1 MSAVREIG
9 LTRVGGKL
17 RLTAQ
22 PVTALESLRTG
33 QELTRKDTDIPAG
46 DTSLGQAAQGTSL
59 DISVDLSPGQSSFA
73 GLKVLDNGEQ
83 YTLIG
88 YDSQAKQLVVDRTH
102 SGVTDF
108 SPKFPARSTAPLS
121 PDSKGQV
128 HLRIIVDAHSVEVF
142 AADGTPVITQTVY
155 PEQDATG
162 VSLYAEGGT
171 AHLGSLSLW
180 HLGSVQDAGA
190 PAEGPDSPGAGKPAV
205 QEPARGPQEPS
216 GAVGLGGAVVRHA
229 AAAGVAGL
237 EAAVGPLP
245 GGQVAQNA
253 QRLIGQVHGTEGGRG
268 EGGVPGPDVA
278 PDAHGR
284 RHDRARRED
293 VRPLREGVADLTV
306 LRVSRSGGR
315 GSGAGGGSG
324 DGSR

>member
-1 MSAVREIG
+1 MD
-9 LTRVGGKL
+9 LT
-17 RLTAQ
+17 
-22 PVTALESLRTG
+22 
-33 QELTRKDTDIPAG
+33 
-46 DTSLGQAAQGTSL
+46 
-59 DISVDLSPGQSSFA
+59 PGASSFA

-108 SPKFPARSTAPLS
+108 SPTFPARSTAPLS

-128 HLRIIVDAHSVEVF
+128 HLRVIVDAHSVEVF
-142 AADGTPVITQTVY
+142 AANGTPVITQTVY

-205 QEPARGPQEPS
+205 QEPARGQAKAERRRRAPPPLRPARVPPPGS
-216 GAVGLGGAVVRHA
+216 RLPARRLPDPGRSWGRRRRDRRLHRCTCAVSTPERQSLPHGRGHTP
-229 AAAGVAGL
+229 AAG
-237 EAAVGPLP
+237 
-245 GGQVAQNA
+245 
-253 QRLIGQVHGTEGGRG
+253 
-268 EGGVPGPDVA
+268 
-278 PDAHGR
+278 
-284 RHDRARRED
+284 D
-293 VRPLREGVADLTV
+293 VRRRRGPESCPRRRSMSPPGRLRTRMRTMSPAAETARCAV
-306 LRVSRSGGR
+306 RPRN
-315 GSGAGGGSG
+315 
-324 DGSR
+324 DG